1 MCLVERAKS
10 VLFDNFEL
18 ILVAVLTLA
27 AAYTVLVSENKLAF
41 LNFFY
46 IPVLLA
52 AFFLGRRR
60 GILAGVVAVLMIV
73 VFAIIDPQLFAHNA
87 VETPA
92 LNVLLWGAFLIVTAY
107 VVGTLYDMK
116 TRSAADLRQAY
127 EGILEIVAKFI
138 DAVDGYTQEHSVRV
152 SALARKIACEM
163 GLDADECE
171 TVRVAGLLHDI
182 GKLDINLDVLTKAS
196 ALTPTEWNHM
206 MTHTSK
212 GTALI
217 EPMGGLLRDVLP
229 IVQYHHEYFDGS
241 GYYGASEED
250 IPRGARILAVAD
262 SYDAMI
268 TDRPYRAGRTPREA
282 KNEIQLRASQQYDPE
297 VVAAFLVVM
306 RNEVQVD

>member
-1 MCLVERAKS
+1 M
-10 VLFDNFEL
+10 
-18 ILVAVLTLA
+18 LA
-27 AAYTVLVSENKLAF
+27 SNNKLAF

-60 GILAGVVAVLMIV
+60 GILASVVAVLMIA
-73 VFAIIDPQLFAHNA
+73 VFVILD
-87 VETPA
+87 PA
-92 LNVLLWGAFLIVTAY
+92 LFMQSAHESPTISVLLWGSFLIVTAY

-152 SALARKIACEM
+152 SRLACKIAAQMDLDDATCEN
-163 GLDADECE
+163 
-171 TVRVAGLLHDI
+171 VRVAGLLHDI

-196 ALTPTEWNHM
+196 ALTPDEWKHM
-206 MTHTSK
+206 MTHTTK

-229 IVQYHHEYFDGS
+229 IVQYHHEFFDGS
-241 GYYGASEED
+241 GYYGAHEDD
-250 IPRGARILAVAD
+250 IPLGARILAVAD

-268 TDRPYRAGRTPREA
+268 TDRPYRTGRTPREA
-282 KNEIQLRASQQYDPE
+282 KNEIQLRARQQYDPT
-297 VVAAFLVVM
+297 VVEAFLVVM
-306 RNEVQVD
+306 RDEVQSD